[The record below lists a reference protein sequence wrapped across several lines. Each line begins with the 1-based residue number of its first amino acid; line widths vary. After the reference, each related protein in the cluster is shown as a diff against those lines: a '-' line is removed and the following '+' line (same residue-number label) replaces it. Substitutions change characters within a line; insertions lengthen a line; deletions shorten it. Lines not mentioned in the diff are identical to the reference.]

1 MKMQKYE
8 HKMTGKE
15 VFQLMQGAVDQG
27 QFGRPNRPPT
37 PIKDVVNNEF
47 GLAAQQLRSEQ
58 EQEYAKVSLTFQPH
72 DSFNIAITIEQI
84 DGKTQTD

>member
-15 VFQLMQGAVDQG
+15 VFQLMSGAVDQG
-27 QFGRPNRPPT
+27 QFGVPNRPGT

-47 GLAAQQLRSEQ
+47 GLAAQQQRTEQ
-58 EQEYAKVSLTFQPH
+58 EQEYAKVSLPFQPH
-72 DSFNIAITIEQI
+72 HSFNLAITIEQI